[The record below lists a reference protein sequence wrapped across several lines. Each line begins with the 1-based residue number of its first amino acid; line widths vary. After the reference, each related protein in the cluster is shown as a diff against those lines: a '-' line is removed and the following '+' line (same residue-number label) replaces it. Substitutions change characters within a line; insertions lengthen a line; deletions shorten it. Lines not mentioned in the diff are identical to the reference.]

1 MVFLEF
7 NYSIF
12 DLNVFEEIAP
22 YMNKLCGTKK
32 RRKMIIKKNA

>member
-1 MVFLEF
+1 MNGIFKIF
-7 NYSIF
+7 SIF
-12 DLNVFEEIAP
+12 DLNIFKEIAS